1 MTSVNLVTAEE
12 ARQIMMRAK
21 SLRATI
27 ERDVRGAAGNGKN
40 EAIFY
45 VENIDD
51 SVLQDIQN
59 ELRDRGFNTA
69 ISVQEDSSVFVV
81 NWEIPWETPVN

>member
-1 MTSVNLVTAEE
+1 MMTVTLITAEE
-12 ARQIMMRAK
+12 ARHIMMEAK

-45 VENIDD
+45 VENIDC
-51 SVLQDIQN
+51 SVLQDIQD
-59 ELRDRGFNTA
+59 ELNGRGFSTT
-69 ISVQEDSSVFVV
+69 ISVQEDGSVAFVV
-81 NWEIPWETPVN
+81 NWEIPVM

>member
-12 ARQIMMRAK
+12 ARMIMASAK

-27 ERDVRGAAGNGKN
+27 ERDVRGAAGNGKH

-45 VENIDD
+45 VESIDG
-51 SVLQDIQN
+51 SVLQGIQE
-59 ELRDRGFNTA
+59 ELQGRGFSTN
-69 ISVQEDSSVFVV
+69 IDVQENGSIAFIV
-81 NWEIPWETPVN
+81 NWELPQ